1 MVRTLPLQSET
12 RPELPRILA
21 IAAAIALHA
30 FAFMLLLIPMATPRL
45 DNAAAEAKPA
55 VQWLTP
61 EIPPPPKP
69 PETVAVV
76 RPQTPKPQTQP
87 RVAQPSITPATPQVV
102 VDGGTLAADPVVDS
116 APSVPDIGPGHD
128 TPLSGVQLEYAFAPA
143 PRYPGDAARIGAE
156 GTVLLKI
163 LVGTDGAPLEVV
175 VQKGSGNRSLDRAAR
190 EHVLAKWRFK
200 PAMSNGQAVQA
211 DGLVPVVFSMQ

>member
-69 PETVAVV
+69 PETVAV
-76 RPQTPKPQTQP
+76 
-87 RVAQPSITPATPQVV
+87 AS
-102 VDGGTLAADPVVDS
+102 TL
-116 APSVPDIGPGHD
+116 
-128 TPLSGVQLEYAFAPA
+128 
-143 PRYPGDAARIGAE
+143 R
-156 GTVLLKI
+156 
-163 LVGTDGAPLEVV
+163 
-175 VQKGSGNRSLDRAAR
+175 R
-190 EHVLAKWRFK
+190 ER
-200 PAMSNGQAVQA
+200 Q
-211 DGLVPVVFSMQ
+211 

>member
-12 RPELPRILA
+12 RPELSRILA

-30 FAFMLLLIPMATPRL
+30 LAFLLLLIPMATPRL
-45 DNAAAEAKPA
+45 DNAVAEPKPA
-55 VQWLTP
+55 VQWLVP
-61 EIPPPPKP
+61 EIVPPPLP
-69 PETVAVV
+69 PEPVPVV
-76 RPQTPKPQTQP
+76 KQQTTKPQTQP
-87 RVAQPSITPATPQVV
+87 RVAQPTNTPVTQQVV
-102 VDGGTLAADPVVDS
+102 ADGGMLAADPVIDS
-116 APSVPDIGPGHD
+116 TPFVPDIGPGND

-200 PAMSNGQAVQA
+200 PAMRNGQAVQA
-211 DGLVPVVFSMQ
+211 YGLVPVVFSMQ